1 MGLNTQGIFISIKE
15 ISDTE
20 YLKIGCLQSLG
31 DLDLGKRSSKEDGCM
46 DKEVMGKVIGALK
59 YGNLQIGYTYDPTES
74 PGVQKLVAAH
84 EAKQSPEMDFQIELP
99 NKVADDGHGTQF
111 QFKVYVT
118 ERSIS
123 FPKDDDMVASAT
135 LEMIN
140 KPTVVAAT

>member
-1 MGLNTQGIFISIKE
+1 MGINTQGIQIYIKDE
-15 ISDTE
+15 SSAD

-59 YGNLQIGYTYDPTES
+59 YGSLDITYLYDPAEPAGHGQVGTAHTTT
-74 PGVQKLVAAH
+74 PAPVQ
-84 EAKQSPEMDFQIELP
+84 DFRIELP

-111 QFKVYVT
+111 FFKVYVT
-118 ERSIS
+118 ERSLG
-123 FPKDDDMVASAT
+123 FPKDDNIEVKAK

-140 KPTVVAAT
+140 APTVTAAA